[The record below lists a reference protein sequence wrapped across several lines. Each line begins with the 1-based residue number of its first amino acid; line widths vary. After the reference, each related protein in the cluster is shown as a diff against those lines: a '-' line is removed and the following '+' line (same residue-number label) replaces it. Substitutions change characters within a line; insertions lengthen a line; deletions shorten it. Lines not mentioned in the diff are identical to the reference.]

1 MKKILAIS
9 AAALLGTSL
18 MAAPVLAQV
27 SVDVGG
33 NGGISVGG
41 GSGSAGG
48 TVGGSAG
55 VDAGSGGISAGG
67 NAGAGATVS
76 GDGGSLKLGAD
87 ASGDAK
93 VDTDSTT
100 AAIGANIE
108 GAMSAMARGGEA
120 AATVGAMTEV
130 SSVNVVKLDA
140 AANADAM
147 AKAETDNKAG
157 IDELRASLAANAAV
171 KAALDAQSVNADD
184 VVAADVNAD
193 GSLTVYVR

>member
-9 AAALLGTSL
+9 AAALLGSSL
-18 MAAPVLAQV
+18 IAAPSLAQV
-27 SVDVGG
+27 SIGG
-33 NGGISVGG
+33 SGSGGISIGG
-41 GSGSAGG
+41 GSGSAGAD
-48 TVGGSAG
+48 VGGSAG
-55 VDAGSGGISAGG
+55 VDAGSAGG
-67 NAGAGATVS
+67 NAGAGATV
-76 GDGGSLKLGAD
+76 GTDGAGVKLGAD
-87 ASGDAK
+87 AAGGAK

-100 AAIGANIE
+100 AAIGANID
-108 GAMSAMARGGEA
+108 GALSAMARGSES
-120 AATVGAMTEV
+120 AATIGTMTEV

-140 AANADAM
+140 AANADAV

-171 KAALDAQSVNADD
+171 KAALDAQSVSSDD